1 MTYLLDTCVIS
12 ELVKK
17 TPNPLVE
24 TWFKRHQ
31 PSQLYLSCITIA
43 EIKKGLYKIKNSQ
56 PERYDKLQQWL
67 NNLEANFNLR
77 ILPINSN
84 ILDSWAKMSAQAEL
98 TGIKLAV
105 MDSLI
110 AATAYQ
116 HQLIL
121 VTRNVDDFKAT
132 PVTFVNIFND

>member
-56 PERYDKLQQWL
+56 SERYDNTAVAKQ
-67 NNLEANFNLR
+67 LR
-77 ILPINSN
+77 I
-84 ILDSWAKMSAQAEL
+84 
-98 TGIKLAV
+98 KL
-105 MDSLI
+105 
-110 AATAYQ
+110 Y
-116 HQLIL
+116 
-121 VTRNVDDFKAT
+121 
-132 PVTFVNIFND
+132 